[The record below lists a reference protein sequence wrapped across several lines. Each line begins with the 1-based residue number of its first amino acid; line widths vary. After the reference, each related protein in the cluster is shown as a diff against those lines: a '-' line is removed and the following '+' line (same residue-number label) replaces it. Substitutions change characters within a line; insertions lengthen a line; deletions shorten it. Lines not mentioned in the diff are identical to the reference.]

1 MHRFVLLLVIIYA
14 LVSRLWFLNQIPPL
28 LDTASYYPR
37 LVSAIFGIAT
47 VAVIYFLS
55 KLIYKNKR
63 LALLT
68 AWVFAVSPWSVEQGR
83 VISQPTV
90 ALFCLLLIS
99 FLFLTVKNKIISRGL
114 LIITPLV
121 LYLTYPQFW
130 LFRFTQPLPKIADF
144 LNNLF
149 YLISPEFLFFKNT
162 TFWWGGVRESGI
174 FFLAF
179 LPFLILGIYRFITCY
194 CHPDR
199 SASWRRVEGSSTLRK
214 LEDSST
220 SLGMTSLKQI
230 GLGLYFFV
238 ILLLSAASP
247 FFPESREF
255 YLAYPVLCLIVAVG
269 IDYWWSSKTKISKI
283 IFMFLFLF
291 IIYDIGSF
299 FHYYTIHYPQQ
310 IQINKGQFNEKF

>member
-1 MHRFVLLLVIIYA
+1 MHSIALLLVMVYA
-14 LVSRLWFLNQIPPL
+14 SVSRLWFLNQIPPL

-174 FFLAF
+174 FYLFF
-179 LPFLILGIYRFITCY
+179 LPFLLLGIYKFYKVT
-194 CHPDR
+194 
-199 SASWRRVEGSSTLRK
+199 A
-214 LEDSST
+214 
-220 SLGMTSLKQI
+220 LGPAI
-230 GLGLYFFV
+230 YFLI

-247 FFPESREF
+247 YFPESREF
-255 YLAYPVLCLIVAVG
+255 YLAYPLLCLIVAIG
-269 IDYWWSSKTKISKI
+269 INYWWSVKSKISRL
-283 IFMFLFLF
+283 IFVFLFLF
-291 IIYDIGSF
+291 IIYDIASF
-299 FHYYTIHYPQQ
+299 FHYYTVHYPQQ
-310 IQINKGQFNEKF
+310 IQISRGQINEKF

>member
-1 MHRFVLLLVIIYA
+1 MHSIALLLVIVYA
-14 LVSRLWFLNQIPPL
+14 SVSRLWFLNQIPPL
-28 LDTASYYPR
+28 LDIASYYPR

-83 VISQPTV
+83 VISQPTI

-99 FLFLTVKNKIISRGL
+99 FLFLTVKNKIMRRGL

-162 TFWWGGVRESGI
+162 TFWLGGVRESGI
-174 FFLAF
+174 FYLFF
-179 LPFLILGIYRFITCY
+179 LPFLLLGIYKMVIRQKIY
-194 CHPDR
+194 I
-199 SASWRRVEGSSTLRK
+199 SV
-214 LEDSST
+214 
-220 SLGMTSLKQI
+220 I
-230 GLGLYFFV
+230 FV
-238 ILLLSAASP
+238 LILLFSAASP
-247 FFPESREF
+247 YFPESREF
-255 YLAYPVLCLIVAVG
+255 YLAYPLLCLVVAIG
-269 IDYWWSSKTKISKI
+269 INYWWSVKSKISRL
-283 IFMFLFLF
+283 IFVFLFLF
-291 IIYDIGSF
+291 IIYDIASF
-299 FHYYTIHYPQQ
+299 FHYYTVHYPQQ
-310 IQINKGQFNEKF
+310 IQISRGQINEKF